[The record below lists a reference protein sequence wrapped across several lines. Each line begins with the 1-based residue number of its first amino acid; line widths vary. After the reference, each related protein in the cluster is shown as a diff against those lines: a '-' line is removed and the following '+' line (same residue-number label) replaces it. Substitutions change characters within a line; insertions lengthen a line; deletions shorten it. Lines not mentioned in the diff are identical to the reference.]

1 MRPIDA
7 VALSEGIELY
17 RQSTDQSEACRQW
30 AVGYNAGLDRALR
43 SIAEAKTIA
52 PPPNNPLTT
61 KELQEMGC
69 EWVWIKPLIPLYNMV
84 EGYYIKKPC
93 ASTLD
98 RFCCGF
104 PDVVPWSKVRYLFY
118 SEYGEKWIAYR
129 NKP

>member
-1 MRPIDA
+1 MRLIDA
-7 VALSEGIELY
+7 DAAILDARANYGGVH
-17 RQSTDQSEACRQW
+17 D
-30 AVGYNAGLDRALR
+30 AVLMERFLN
-43 SIAEAKTIA
+43 SQPTIA
-52 PPPNNPLTT
+52 PPPNDPLTLE
-61 KELQEMGC
+61 ELREMGY

-84 EGYYIKKPC
+84 EGYYIKKSY

-129 NKP
+129 NKPED